1 MTAETRR
8 IVLRAL
14 DEALAMSVMNLFEVV
29 NADTSDESIDR
40 FDRGLHKAVDLHDR
54 LIETLAMVETT
65 DAA

>member
-29 NADTSDESIDR
+29 NSDTSDESIDR
-40 FDRGLHKAVDLHDR
+40 FGRGLHKAVDLHDR
-54 LIETLAMVETT
+54 LVETLGVAESN
-65 DAA
+65 DA

>member
-1 MTAETRR
+1 
-8 IVLRAL
+8 
-14 DEALAMSVMNLFEVV
+14 MSVMNLFEVV